1 MSTIRPVSFRAI
13 ARRTIRAVVADLLAV
28 FTLGVLVGFLWWS
41 Q

>member
-1 MSTIRPVSFRAI
+1 MTTERPVSFESKV
-13 ARRTIRAVVADLLAV
+13 RRTVRAVVADFLAV